1 MIKIRYAVID
11 TAAMFKR
18 CMLLSVRNYDV
29 LITSILLPVM
39 MMLLFVYLFGG
50 AINVGDIDYVNY
62 VVPGV
67 IVLSIGYCAAVTS
80 VSINTDMTRGIIDRF
95 RSMPISQSSILTG
108 HVLASV
114 ARNYLSTILVIAVA
128 VAIGFRPVAGFMEWV
143 IVAGIL
149 LLYMLVITWFAVLFG
164 LIAKT
169 ADGAG
174 TFSFF
179 ILFFPYLSS
188 GFVPTDTMP
197 MVLRVVSKNQPLTP
211 IIESLRSLLMRSA
224 IDQHLLPAV
233 LWCVGLLTV
242 ACTASI
248 QIYRRKAKV

>member
-1 MIKIRYAVID
+1 
-11 TAAMFKR
+11 
-18 CMLLSVRNYDV
+18 
-29 LITSILLPVM
+29 M

-50 AINVGDIDYVNY
+50 AMNVGDVDYVNY

-67 IVLSIGYCAAVTS
+67 IVLSIGYCAAVTA

-114 ARNYLSTILVIAVA
+114 ARNYLSTILVTAVA

-197 MVLRVVSKNQPLTP
+197 MVLRVVSENQPLTP
-211 IIESLRSLLMRSA
+211 IIESLRSLLMHSA
-224 IDQHLLPAV
+224 ADEHLLPAV
-233 LWCVGLLTV
+233 LWCVGLLAV
-242 ACTASI
+242 AYVASI
-248 QIYRRKAKV
+248 HVYQRKARA